1 MKDFK
6 SRDVVQNIWE
16 KTTENFDF
24 VENSNIIRRSAE
36 AAVRGCSGEKSQKNT
51 EDGVLL

>member
-6 SRDVVQNIWE
+6 SRDVVQSIWA

-24 VENSNIIRRSAE
+24 VENSNIITRSAE
-36 AAVRGCSGEKSQKNT
+36 AAVRRCSGEKSQKNT